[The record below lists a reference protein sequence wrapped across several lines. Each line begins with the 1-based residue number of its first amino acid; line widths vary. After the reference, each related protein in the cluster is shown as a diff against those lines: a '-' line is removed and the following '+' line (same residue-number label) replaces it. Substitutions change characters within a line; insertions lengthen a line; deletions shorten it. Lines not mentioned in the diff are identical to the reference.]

1 MHNGFS
7 LVELVVVVF
16 MIGILVAMSTG
27 VVYFLLWQYP
37 ESLGNIGY
45 INKSYSSVANDLLLV
60 QYTDKISLDEEGVRL
75 YYWDIQNQR
84 FYIKH
89 LSNDKSINYLIDAQ
103 TRSVTIMIDNSIY
116 NAHALHEPVPFP
128 KSIVTTPTITTVTLL
143 YPAILEDTQLTPT
156 GTIQC
161 TNSFQL
167 EDRIACTVFTIPTA
181 STATFTYTINSIR
194 DVNLKPYTYPI
205 QTASFSLTLTPSLSL
220 PTFLKEN
227 SL

>member
-1 MHNGFS
+1 MRRGFT
-7 LVELVVVVF
+7 LIELVIVVF

-45 INKSYSSVANDLLLV
+45 INKAYNDVANDLMLV
-60 QYTDKISLDEEGVRL
+60 QYSDKIVQDENGIKL
-75 YYWDIQNQR
+75 YYWDSQDQR
-84 FYIKH
+84 FYTKY
-89 LSNDKSINYLIDAQ
+89 LSNNKSINYLVDTQ

-194 DVNLKPYTYPI
+194 DVNLKPYTYELQTTQMLDIPI
-205 QTASFSLTLTPSLSL
+205 PSL

-227 SL
+227 PL

>member
-75 YYWDIQNQR
+75 YYWDTQDQR

-103 TRSVTIMIDNSIY
+103 TRKWTV
-116 NAHALHEPVPFP
+116 VPFRFYRLGRMYTRQRYEHLHSELGVR
-128 KSIVTTPTITTVTLL
+128 SI
-143 YPAILEDTQLTPT
+143 
-156 GTIQC
+156 
-161 TNSFQL
+161 
-167 EDRIACTVFTIPTA
+167 
-181 STATFTYTINSIR
+181 
-194 DVNLKPYTYPI
+194 
-205 QTASFSLTLTPSLSL
+205 
-220 PTFLKEN
+220 
-227 SL
+227 

>member
-1 MHNGFS
+1 MHKGFS

-16 MIGILVAMSTG
+16 MISILVAMSTG

-37 ESLGNIGY
+37 ESLGNIGH
-45 INKSYSSVANDLLLV
+45 INKAYNDVANDLMLV
-60 QYTDKISLDEEGVRL
+60 QYSDKIVQDENGIKL
-75 YYWDIQNQR
+75 YYWDSQDQR
-84 FYIKH
+84 FYTKY
-89 LSNDKSINYLIDAQ
+89 LSNNKSINYLVDDTQ

-167 EDRIACTVFTIPTA
+167 EDRIACTAFVVP
-181 STATFTYTINSIR
+181 TATFSYTLYSIR
-194 DVNLKPYTYPI
+194 DINLKPYTYELQTTQMLDIPI
-205 QTASFSLTLTPSLSL
+205 PSLPS
-220 PTFLKEN
+220 FLKEN
-227 SL
+227 PL